1 MSTQTLAPAASWPL
15 RMEPWP
21 HQAAALDYLLKRQ
34 GTMLAIGMG
43 GGKGAIAIAAA
54 EHQLVARM
62 LVLCPKNVVGVWPD
76 QLEQHAARTWHV
88 SRGRVQGARG
98 PLTNPSVAKRA
109 EQLQRDLLDADRLCR
124 PFCAVVNLEASPA
137 PAMAATLLQIPWD
150 LIVVDESHRI
160 KSAGGQQSRFI
171 GRLCQRNRARGARVL
186 ELTGTP
192 MPHGALDLYAQYRAL
207 DPSIFGT
214 SNAAFKAR
222 FGQKRMMRD
231 KAGDPILVGGEPL
244 YLTGP
249 NGQAIYEG
257 LRMDRAEEF
266 YRLAGQV
273 MFQVSQEDLDKA
285 LGLAEPVDLYRT
297 TDLEPAARRVYKDL
311 QKHLIADLES
321 GVVTAA
327 NAMVNILR
335 LAQVTNGFAV
345 DAQTGVQHQLADPPE
360 KTKLLADVIEDLER
374 REPIVVFCRFHHDL
388 DQVMAV
394 CVQQGRRYGELSGRD
409 RGGLTDRSTMRD
421 DIDVLAVQVQAG
433 GVGID
438 LTRARYG
445 IYFSLGFAL
454 ADYLQSRKRLHRPG
468 QSRHVTYIHLLANDT
483 VDVAIYQALHRRR
496 DIVNTVLSHLKG
508 QP

>member
-1 MSTQTLAPAASWPL
+1 MTTQTLAPPVSWPL

-21 HQAAALDYLLKRQ
+21 HQAAALDDLLKRQ

-54 EHQLVARM
+54 EHDHATRV

-76 QLEQHAARTWHV
+76 QLEQHATRSWHV
-88 SRGRVQGARG
+88 HRGRVQGARG
-98 PLTNPSVAKRA
+98 PLANPSVEKRA
-109 EQLQRDLLDADRLCR
+109 GQLRQDLKDAERLGR

-137 PAMAATLLQIPWD
+137 PAMAAALLGVEWD
-150 LIVVDESHRI
+150 LIVIDESHRI
-160 KSAGGQQSRFI
+160 KSAGGRQSRFI
-171 GRLCQRNRARGARVL
+171 GRLCAQQRPRGCRVL

-207 DPSIFGT
+207 DPTVFGT

-222 FGQKRMMRD
+222 FGQKRIMRD

-257 LRMDRAEEF
+257 LRLDRAEEF
-266 YRLAGQV
+266 YARAGKI
-273 MFQVSQEDLDKA
+273 MFQVSQEDLDTA
-285 LGLAEPVDLYRT
+285 LGLAEPVDLYRS
-297 TDLEPAARRVYKDL
+297 TDLEPATRRVYKDL
-311 QKHLIADLES
+311 QRHLIADLES
-321 GVVTAA
+321 GIVTAA

-360 KTKLLADVIEDLER
+360 KTKLLADVMVDLDR
-374 REPIVVFCRFHHDL
+374 TEPVVVFCRFHHDL
-388 DQVMAV
+388 DQVRHV
-394 CVQQGRRYGELSGRD
+394 CDQQGRRYGELSGRD
-409 RGGLTDRSTMRD
+409 RGGLTDKSTMRD

-468 QSRHVTYIHLLANDT
+468 QSRHVTYVHLLANDT

-508 QP
+508 KP